1 MWLCPVVITVGHL
14 YVLVERGDYVKY
26 SIYDTV
32 EFEQGLE
39 MTLDEVNERLN
50 ECGLSKS
57 LVIMD
62 TDRFEKLNTKHLNVT
77 HLDDISWVTDFRQIS
92 FPNNSVEVVN
102 VTDFYMFC
110 CKFGFDGLILVDQA
124 LGMGISEELFT
135 YMRSVGFNIF
145 LIDIVD

>member
-1 MWLCPVVITVGHL
+1 MKEGFASMD
-14 YVLVERGDYVKY
+14 YKMGFEERM
-26 SIYDTV
+26 
-32 EFEQGLE
+32 E
-39 MTLDEVNERLN
+39 MTLDDVSDILN

-62 TDRFEKLNTKHLNVT
+62 TDRFAKLNNKNLNVI
-77 HLDDISWVTDFRQIS
+77 HLEDVSRVNDFIQIAY
-92 FPNNSVEVVN
+92 PNNSVEVTRV
-102 VTDFYMFC
+102 DSFYMFC
-110 CKFGFDGLILVDQA
+110 CKFGFDGLILVDRA